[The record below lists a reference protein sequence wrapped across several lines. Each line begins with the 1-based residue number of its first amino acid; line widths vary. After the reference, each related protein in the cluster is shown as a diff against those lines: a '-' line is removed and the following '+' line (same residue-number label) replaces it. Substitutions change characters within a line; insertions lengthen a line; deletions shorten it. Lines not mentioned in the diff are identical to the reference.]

1 MKQTEMIALALAG
14 IAVYL
19 IVKGK
24 GSTTTTKGST
34 GSTGAVGGFV
44 GEIFDAAGQA
54 FGNGWRYFDNGTSI
68 DPNGNYYFNGQPVW
82 SAGTNYV

>member
-1 MKQTEMIALALAG
+1 MKQTELIALGLAG

-24 GSTTTTKGST
+24 GSTTTQKGT
-34 GSTGAVGGFV
+34 TGALGGFV
-44 GEIFDAAGQA
+44 GEIFDAAGSA
-54 FGNGWRYFDNGTSI
+54 FGNGWRYFDNGTAI

-82 SAGTNYV
+82 SAGGNYV

>member
-14 IAVYL
+14 LAVYL

-24 GSTTTTKGST
+24 GTSTTGKCAT
-34 GSTGAVGGFV
+34 GTAGGFV
-44 GEIFDAAGQA
+44 KEIFDAAGSA
-54 FGNGWRYFDNGTSI
+54 FDNGWRYFDNGTSI

>member
-1 MKQTEMIALALAG
+1 MKQTEMIALGLAG

-24 GSTTTTKGST
+24 GSTTMQKGT
-34 GSTGAVGGFV
+34 TGALGGFV
-44 GEIFDAAGQA
+44 GEIFDAAGKA
-54 FGNGWRYFDNGTSI
+54 FDNGWRYFDNGTAI

-82 SAGTNYV
+82 SAGNYV

>member
-24 GSTTTTKGST
+24 GSTATTKSN
-34 GSTGAVGGFV
+34 TGAVGGFV
-44 GEIFDAAGQA
+44 GEIFDAAGKA
-54 FGNGWRYFDNGTSI
+54 FDNGWRYFDNGTSI
-68 DPNGNYYFNGQPVW
+68 DPSGNYYFNGQPVW